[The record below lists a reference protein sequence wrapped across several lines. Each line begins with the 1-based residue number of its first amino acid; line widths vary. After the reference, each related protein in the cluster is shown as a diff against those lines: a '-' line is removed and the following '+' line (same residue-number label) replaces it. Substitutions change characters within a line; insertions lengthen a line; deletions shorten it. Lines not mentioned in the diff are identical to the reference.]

1 MEFEE
6 WLKKEGPILARLG
19 ALPVELKQMKAAYR
33 AGLLH
38 AAEQD
43 EGIAKQNKDL
53 PITCPRAYEYSAI
66 FHREAANDLK

>member
-1 MEFEE
+1 MKLTTMEFEE

-38 AAEQD
+38 AAEQEAD
-43 EGIAKQNKDL
+43 KERRN
-53 PITCPRAYEYSAI
+53 
-66 FHREAANDLK
+66 REESRLMP